1 MDGILIGI
9 LYLVSLTFIITF
21 FFVFLLNN
29 RGPWGNFWA
38 FFVIILLA
46 VFAADVWIGPVG
58 PYFYDEIYW
67 VPPLAVGL
75 LFALLLAATTPSP
88 KTRSKLE
95 MEKNKLAENQNT
107 PVAIGTF
114 FWFLFVLM
122 LIIVTVGLF
131 NKYY

>member
-9 LYLVSLTFIITF
+9 LYLISLAFIITF
-21 FFVFLLNN
+21 FFVFLINN

-38 FFVIILLA
+38 FFAIIFLA
-46 VFAADVWIGPVG
+46 IFAADAWVGPVG

-88 KTRSKLE
+88 KTRSELE
-95 MEKNKLAENQNT
+95 IEKKELPENKKSA
-107 PVAIGTF
+107 AAFGTF
-114 FWFLFVLM
+114 FWFLFALLLLV
-122 LIIVTVGLF
+122 VAAGLF